1 MVPHAI
7 ESSQGMK
14 HRDVLVMAGGTMSLL
29 IAIVCNLFGAGLLLS
44 AMPAF
49 VLGVPVSAVSSPER
63 DNS

>member
-1 MVPHAI
+1 MVPHAV

-14 HRDVLVMAGGTMSLL
+14 HRDVLVMAGGAMRLV
-29 IAIVCNLFGAGLLLS
+29 IVCNLFGAGLLLS
-44 AMPAF
+44 AMRAF